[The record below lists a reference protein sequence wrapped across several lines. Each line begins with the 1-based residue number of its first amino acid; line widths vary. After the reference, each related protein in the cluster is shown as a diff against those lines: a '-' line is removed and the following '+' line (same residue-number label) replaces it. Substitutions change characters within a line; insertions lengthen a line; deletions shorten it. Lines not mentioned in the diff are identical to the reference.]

1 MTQAPQLSG
10 KPRNAH
16 RLLAL
21 WETFGKYIGL
31 PDRDWEELAPVLDR
45 LPPLELANP
54 RIDKPAAEAVLQKYA
69 MRDDVKPC
77 PVRWFPDARSA
88 HACHPA
94 LALWARCAFPLTDPP
109 AALSAAWHAGAAAGG
124 PALVDLSSTGAKA
137 LAAAGNAGPEITSLA
152 ALLEMCG
159 GLALLLALRK
169 SFAFPAPRCG
179 SAGVGGSI
187 ARMAPRWNGRRANG
201 TSSGT
206 ISRCRNGSSSILI

>member
-94 LALWARCAFPLTDPP
+94 LALWVRI
-109 AALSAAWHAGAAAGG
+109 S
-124 PALVDLSSTGAKA
+124 
-137 LAAAGNAGPEITSLA
+137 N
-152 ALLEMCG
+152 
-159 GLALLLALRK
+159 LRNL
-169 SFAFPAPRCG
+169 FNLPTRPWQA
-179 SAGVGGSI
+179 
-187 ARMAPRWNGRRANG
+187 
-201 TSSGT
+201 
-206 ISRCRNGSSSILI
+206 